1 MTLCIDENNVSGK
14 AVLRSQYLVMFFFSE
29 YLLLPSPRCCPLLH
43 WSCPARTK
51 VWSLTVTIVV
61 RQGSCLH
68 LWTTSLASLPHIA
81 RDIIISSSSISS
93 DSCLILWT
101 SDSLKVLCL
110 GWPAQ
115 RAHTHAHQSEL
126 TNSRQVV
133 EKGWMPYCPVSLL
146 MLPPSS
152 RGISRLLPA
161 PCPPTLTVEPGNLV
175 VALSSMPDASTI

>member
-1 MTLCIDENNVSGK
+1 MHRREQCLGKSCTSKPVPGNV
-14 AVLRSQYLVMFFFSE
+14 FFPE

-51 VWSLTVTIVV
+51 FWSLTVTIVV
-61 RQGSCLH
+61 HQGSCLH

-81 RDIIISSSSISS
+81 SDIIISSSSISS

-115 RAHTHAHQSEL
+115 RAHTRTSIRTDKTVDRWL
-126 TNSRQVV
+126 R
-133 EKGWMPYCPVSLL
+133 
-146 MLPPSS
+146 
-152 RGISRLLPA
+152 RGG
-161 PCPPTLTVEPGNLV
+161 CLTVP
-175 VALSSMPDASTI
+175 SPC